1 MLDETLIV
9 WATEFGRTPFEEANR
24 EVKIGRGHHHR
35 GFTLW
40 MAGGGLKGGL
50 SYGGTDDL
58 GMNAIHNAV
67 HVHDI
72 HATILHLL
80 GLDHLQLTYR
90 HNSRDVRLTD
100 VFGNP
105 RHCVPEREADVELSW
120 AAGGPHLI
128 RPNGLPVRVGDN

>member
-1 MLDETLIV
+1 
-9 WATEFGRTPFEEANR
+9 
-24 EVKIGRGHHHR
+24 VKIGRGDHHR
-35 GFTLW
+35 GFNLW
-40 MAGGGLKGGL
+40 LAGGGLKGGL
-50 SYGGTDDL
+50 SYGGADEL

-100 VFGNP
+100 VFGK
-105 RHCVPEREADVELSW
+105 VIQGIVA
-120 AAGGPHLI
+120 
-128 RPNGLPVRVGDN
+128 

>member
-1 MLDETLIV
+1 
-9 WATEFGRTPFEEANR
+9 
-24 EVKIGRGHHHR
+24 
-35 GFTLW
+35 

-100 VFGNP
+100 VFGNVSTTL
-105 RHCVPEREADVELSW
+105 CLEREADVELSC